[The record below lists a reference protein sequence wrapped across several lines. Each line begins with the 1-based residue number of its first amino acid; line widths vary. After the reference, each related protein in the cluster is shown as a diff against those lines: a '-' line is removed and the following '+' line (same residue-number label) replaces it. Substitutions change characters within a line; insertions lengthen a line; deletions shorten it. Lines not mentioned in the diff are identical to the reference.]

1 MDPLDL
7 ALGFAAFACIAD
19 DIEEETRKQE
29 REEELRDDLCFAG
42 LDETELY
49 LMDSDERAE
58 ALERVGLD
66 PYDYDDFDW

>member
-1 MDPLDL
+1 MDPLKY

-19 DIEEETRKQE
+19 DIEEEIRKQE
-29 REEELRDDLCFAG
+29 REEGLRDDLYYAG
-42 LDETELY
+42 LDEAELY

-58 ALERVGLD
+58 ALEDAGLD